1 MICGKIHTFFFE
13 TPKDVDADS
22 IRPKWNSDKRNF
34 FAELVELLSRTDK
47 WNAHDLE
54 SACKELAAS
63 KNIKAGDV
71 MLPLRIMLVGKKIG
85 PGVFD
90 IAEIIGKEE
99 TIKRISFT
107 LDRL

>member
-1 MICGKIHTFFFE
+1 MITQRGFKLID
-13 TPKDVDADS
+13 KS
-22 IRPKWNSDKRNF
+22 KWNSEKRNF
-34 FAELVELLSRTDK
+34 FNEITEQFKNTDN

-54 SACKELAAS
+54 NAFKELAAS
-63 KNIKAGDV
+63 NNIKAGEV
-71 MLPLRIMLVGKKIG
+71 LMPLRIMLVGKKIG

-99 TIKRISFT
+99 TLKRISFT